1 MVIHNHKGSTMKS
14 YREFSSIYLC
24 VKPVD
29 FRKGI
34 YGLVNL
40 IKYEINNEPFS
51 GSLFIFT
58 NKNRRNIKVVYWDKT
73 GFAMWTKI
81 LEKEKFPWPKNNKL
95 NKMTLNQEQFYWI
108 LSGINPWKL
117 NPHQE
122 LNYSIIS

>member
-1 MVIHNHKGSTMKS
+1 MVIHYYEGNAMKS

-24 VKPVD
+24 VRPVD

-40 IKYEINNEPFS
+40 IKYEINDEPFS

-58 NKNRRNIKVVYWDKT
+58 NKNRRNIKVIYWDKT

-81 LEKEKFPWPKNNKL
+81 LEKEKFPWPKNSQL

-108 LSGINPWKL
+108 LSGINPWKI

-122 LNYSIIS
+122 LSYSIIS

>member
-1 MVIHNHKGSTMKS
+1 MKS

-40 IKYEINNEPFS
+40 IKYEINNEPEN